1 MKIRPILTSAVALLA
16 VTFVLGCGGPDTPP
30 ANPDPVGSPA
40 TNAVTSGGAT
50 DAVEGTGGAATSEVD
65 LDAPLLEP
73 FDAPKTLAEAEKDVK
88 WKESLVAD
96 TIDRMRAWKE
106 GTTPKGTVA
115 AALRLKNTSSATN
128 DTIYS
133 AMSQFPAADYSNV
146 NYDTT
151 LNHAADMD
159 VSSLNPL
166 LTSSIIEAQY
176 HVLTAANLFGFDWN
190 MIPFADGDF
199 VSKWYSSED
208 GTMEKVVLR
217 DDLTWSDGKPL
228 TAHDVVFSFQVIM
241 NPKVPI
247 KAVRQGTD
255 EIRWIEAYDDRT
267 LIYWHK
273 KPSVVSVWNL
283 NFPIIAK
290 HVFEKSLSED
300 TTMRKSE
307 YHVGLEASPVTAGPY
322 RLVKREIGQSL
333 LLERREA
340 WHTKDGKQ
348 IHHKPYFKQIRFK
361 ILADPNTRLLALKAG
376 EVDTSK
382 LEAEDWR
389 EKTTGDDYYKHN
401 TKVRGK
407 EWTYFFVAWNLKSPF
422 FSDKRV
428 RQAMSLAMDHEE
440 MLDELCYG
448 LFDPSSGMFHKDS
461 WMYPKSPE
469 QPLDRFNK
477 QNLDRA
483 EELLEAA
490 GWSDSDGDGLLDK
503 VINGKLT
510 QFEFT
515 MSVKNAADRIR
526 ICNLYRE
533 CLDQIGINCTVRPME
548 SAALME
554 STFEKKFQATFM
566 GWGSGADPYTND
578 NIFGTNKQRNY
589 GLYSNKEVD
598 QLFVDAMVAPT
609 REARG
614 ALYGRIHELV
624 YEDQPY
630 TFLYTM
636 SSFYGFNKRLR
647 GYNFS
652 PRGPYSYGPGLQ
664 AIWAE

>member
-1 MKIRPILTSAVALLA
+1 MNKRPIITNALALLVLA
-16 VTFVLGCGGPDTPP
+16 SLLGCGGGDTPP
-30 ANPDPVGSPA
+30 TSYGPA
-40 TNAVTSGGAT
+40 GTPTTIGDGTNV
-50 DAVEGTGGAATSEVD
+50 VEGTNGATPEVD

-73 FDAPKTLAEAEKDVK
+73 FDAPATLEEVENSVK
-88 WKESLVAD
+88 WKEGLVVD
-96 TIDRMRAWKE
+96 SIDRMREWKQKSPP
-106 GTTPKGTVA
+106 TTSVA
-115 AALRLKNTSSATN
+115 NALKLRNTSSAIN
-128 DTIYS
+128 EKILS
-133 AMSQFPAADYSNV
+133 AMSQFPAANGSNI
-146 NYDTT
+146 NYDAT
-151 LNHAADMD
+151 LNHAAEMD

-176 HVLTAANLFGFDWN
+176 NVLTAANLFSFDWD
-190 MIPFADGDF
+190 MVPYADGDF

-208 GTMEKVVLR
+208 GKMEKVILR

-228 TAHDVVFSFQVIM
+228 TAHDGVFAFQTIM

-255 EIRWIEAYDDRT
+255 EIRWIEAYDDHT

-273 KPSVVSVWNL
+273 KPSVVAVWNL

-290 HVFEKSLSED
+290 HVFEESLLD
-300 TTMRKSE
+300 DYTMRKSK
-307 YHVGLEASPVTAGPY
+307 YHVGQEASPVTAGPY

-340 WHTKDGKQ
+340 WYEKDGKQ
-348 IHHKPYFKQIRFK
+348 IRHKPHFKQIRFK

-376 EVDTSK
+376 ALDTSK

-389 EKTTGDDYYKHN
+389 EKTTGEDFYKHN

-407 EWTYFFVAWNLKSPF
+407 EWTYFFVAWNLQSPF
-422 FSDKRV
+422 FADKRV
-428 RQAMSLAMDHEE
+428 RRAMSLTMDHEE
-440 MLDELCYG
+440 MLNELCYG
-448 LFDPSSGMFHKDS
+448 LYDASSGMFHKDS

-469 QPLDRFNK
+469 KPLDRFNK
-477 QNLDRA
+477 QDLDKA
-483 EELLEAA
+483 EELLEEA
-490 GWSDSDGDGLLDK
+490 GWTDSDSDGTLDK
-503 VINGKLT
+503 VINGRLT

-533 CLDQIGINCTVRPME
+533 CLEQIGIRCTVRPME

-554 STFEKKFQATFM
+554 NTFEKKFQATFM
-566 GWGSGADPYTND
+566 GWSSGADPYTND
-578 NIFGTNKQRNY
+578 NIFGTGKQRNY

-614 ALYGRIHELV
+614 ELYGRIQELV

-652 PRGPYSYGPGLQ
+652 PRGPYSYGPGMKAL
-664 AIWAE
+664 WAQ